1 MSVDDRFTVG
11 GEVDR
16 VVISLRIMGDT
27 LAPDRITRMLGVE
40 PTVSAARGETI
51 DRQGVPVTQSTGMWS
66 YDLPASSEWELSD
79 AIRTLLDRFPADPAL
94 WESLATEFRMD
105 VFCGLFLHERNRGT
119 EISIETMALLVER
132 RLPLGLDIHGPGE

>member
-1 MSVDDRFTVG
+1 MDDEFIVG

-16 VVISLRIMGDT
+16 VVISLRIIGDT
-27 LAPDRITRMLGVE
+27 LAPDRITRILGVE
-40 PTVSAARGETI
+40 PTTSAATGETI
-51 DRQGVPVTQSTGMWS
+51 DRAGIPATQETGIWI
-66 YDLPASSEWELSD
+66 YELPASTEWELSD
-79 AIRTLLDRFPADPAL
+79 AIRTLLDKFPADPAL

-119 EISIETMALLVER
+119 QISIETMALLVER